1 MNTLLKSTLLAP
13 LLALAGAGGQAYAA
27 SWSQNLLFET
37 ETRQSSWGPGDALG
51 KSGSKNL
58 ITPWS
63 DLSVSVGGIVGNDGI
78 VDTRTG
84 AEATISTS
92 GRVGAKLDWAVDAG
106 SVGATLGFKPQ
117 LELPD
122 APVAAGKLIALNANA
137 ARTSGTMD
145 FVAPTV
151 QASANLIFDAK
162 VTANGKVCFAF
173 AGCSESSNTLIKVTN
188 DKELININAERIS
201 IAEGFLP
208 SGVKAEV
215 PLADATIKV
224 KAQAGVPPRIALE
237 VDGKTVGPA
246 LGGAVEVATINVTPP
261 VIKGAAVLDGGV
273 LKVRGEDEVLAIK
286 ADLDTLLPVA
296 PPGGGS
302 FDVGPFSLSLEA
314 YDAKAG
320 PVMSMYQDFELTSE
334 LMVDFTFDKAV
345 NFGGTRYESEFT
357 SVWNDLP
364 DLEIFEDTEF
374 TPTFWIDAQLK
385 NKTGLSFALELGLE
399 FLKGSL
405 NIGFGDLS
413 FGPLVT
419 LPLVDKGFGSV
430 SLINKAFDLAGFGRI
445 TGESFSLSMAETTA
459 PVPLPGAFWMAALS
473 TAGLFSLRRKR
484 AGYASVV
491 S

>member
-296 PPGGGS
+296 PPAAAPLTLAPS
-302 FDVGPFSLSLEA
+302 HSASKLMTRRPARSCRCIRILSLH
-314 YDAKAG
+314 
-320 PVMSMYQDFELTSE
+320 PS
-334 LMVDFTFDKAV
+334 
-345 NFGGTRYESEFT
+345 
-357 SVWNDLP
+357 
-364 DLEIFEDTEF
+364 
-374 TPTFWIDAQLK
+374 
-385 NKTGLSFALELGLE
+385 
-399 FLKGSL
+399 
-405 NIGFGDLS
+405 
-413 FGPLVT
+413 
-419 LPLVDKGFGSV
+419 
-430 SLINKAFDLAGFGRI
+430 
-445 TGESFSLSMAETTA
+445 
-459 PVPLPGAFWMAALS
+459 
-473 TAGLFSLRRKR
+473 
-484 AGYASVV
+484 
-491 S
+491 